1 MITKKFII
9 DVYGKFK
16 MLGFD
21 IGDDYKQNNFKMDW
35 QYFFKEVIKLLNQAA
50 NFNETAKILSIALW
64 CIKNYKKIDYM
75 FYKHW
80 YEWHQIKRDNVVHTQ
95 MIKALSPAAIKK
107 QFVISNIFQ
116 NGQIIGTITGLAL
129 EKPAHILKDQKYYFL
144 NTPKKTA
151 CIVAKSSEA
160 RLYDIQTKELLAE
173 VGLDIKGQIVL
184 GKNKLPFEFVTFNQ
198 IDYAFD
204 KEYLST
210 LKKGRTP
217 DIDKAIASIAWD
229 SLSPKNF
236 KYGLAVLTPI
246 NLKSTQI
253 SEHLFLISAATFLVL
268 NKQLKIIK
276 FAESHNR
283 YLTDKQKRQKEI
295 SIRKLMSRKNK
306 SEKTPPPFVHL
317 IETKSENQKSKDK
330 KGIK

>member
-144 NTPKKTA
+144 N
-151 CIVAKSSEA
+151 
-160 RLYDIQTKELLAE
+160 
-173 VGLDIKGQIVL
+173 
-184 GKNKLPFEFVTFNQ
+184 KNKLPFEFVTFNQ

-283 YLTDKQKRQKEI
+283 YLTDKQKKLKEI
-295 SIRKLMSRKNK
+295 SIRKMMSKKNK

>member
-129 EKPAHILKDQKYYFL
+129 EKPAHILKDQKYYLF
-144 NTPKKTA
+144 
-151 CIVAKSSEA
+151 E
-160 RLYDIQTKELLAE
+160 
-173 VGLDIKGQIVL
+173 QIFHL
-184 GKNKLPFEFVTFNQ
+184 G
-198 IDYAFD
+198 
-204 KEYLST
+204 
-210 LKKGRTP
+210 
-217 DIDKAIASIAWD
+217 
-229 SLSPKNF
+229 
-236 KYGLAVLTPI
+236 
-246 NLKSTQI
+246 
-253 SEHLFLISAATFLVL
+253 
-268 NKQLKIIK
+268 
-276 FAESHNR
+276 
-283 YLTDKQKRQKEI
+283 
-295 SIRKLMSRKNK
+295 
-306 SEKTPPPFVHL
+306 
-317 IETKSENQKSKDK
+317 
-330 KGIK
+330 